1 MNRKAYPTDL
11 KDAEWEIL
19 ELLLPKAKP
28 GGRPRS
34 VDLREF
40 LNAIFYRERTGCAWE
55 MLPHDLLPAKT
66 VYDYFN
72 KVSADGT
79 WERINASLVR
89 QISQAVRRDSEPSA
103 AIIDSQSVKTTEKGE
118 CGFDAAKQV
127 KGRKRHLLV
136 DVLGLVRK

>member
-11 KDAEWEIL
+11 KDAEWELL
-19 ELLLPKAKP
+19 EPLLPKAKP
-28 GGRPRS
+28 GGRPRR
-34 VDLREF
+34 VDLREI

-72 KVSADGT
+72 KWSADGT

-89 QISQAVRRDSEPSA
+89 QVREATGRDPEPSA
-103 AIIDSQSVKTTEKGE
+103 AIIDSQSVKTTEKGANE
-118 CGFDAAKQV
+118 V
-127 KGRKRHLLV
+127 SMRLRK
-136 DVLGLVRK
+136 